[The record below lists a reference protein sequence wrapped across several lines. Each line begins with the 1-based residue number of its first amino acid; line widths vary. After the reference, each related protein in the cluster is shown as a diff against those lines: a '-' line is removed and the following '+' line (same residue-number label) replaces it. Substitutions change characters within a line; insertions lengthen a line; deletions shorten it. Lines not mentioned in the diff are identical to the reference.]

1 MVEMVRQIF
10 SLDCIDLTILFLG
23 PYCCLNGANNP
34 DCCLNGGSGPYC
46 CGDLKK
52 LIGNDPSKDGFS
64 AGTYIDGS
72 TIYAGTGNFSQCFG
86 QNPGPARVSSLG
98 AYMTCGLSATGE
110 YSDSASAQYYVQT
123 PDLMWVPTTA
133 SAASSVKG
141 AIVVAPGFYVGRKF
155 MPSLNGTYQQVGK
168 IQSGSFYYKTPG
180 RNDERTFG
188 GEIDVLACVRCTN
201 GGTGKSFTTF
211 KLLYL

>member
-1 MVEMVRQIF
+1 MKQ
-10 SLDCIDLTILFLG
+10 LTE
-23 PYCCLNGANNP
+23 
-34 DCCLNGGSGPYC
+34 
-46 CGDLKK
+46 
-52 LIGNDPSKDGFS
+52 NDPSVDGIF

-72 TIYAGTGNFSQCFG
+72 TIYAGTGNFNQCAG
-86 QNPGPARVSSLG
+86 QNPGPARVSSGSG
-98 AYMTCGLSATGE
+98 AYMSCSTASNGE
-110 YSDSASAQYYVQT
+110 FNDASSAQYYVKT

-155 MPSLNGTYQQVGK
+155 MPALNGTYQQVGK

-188 GEIDVLACVRCTN
+188 GEIDVLACVRCTS
-201 GGTGKSFTTF
+201 GGTGKSLNFTSVI
-211 KLLYL
+211 